1 MGNSCIVDLFC
12 YTCQTNNHLVL
23 WEYCIHSSDLNKFAG
38 YIEKSHKLC
47 CGGGCV
53 GGASGNDCASGGA
66 SQYWQQLKYLQDHL
80 EQRTVPDS
88 SGFHKFFLCSKC
100 VALVPFEMPA
110 YVSKNKV
117 SQIQDLDAS
126 W

>member
-47 CGGGCV
+47 CS
-53 GGASGNDCASGGA
+53 ASESSGA

-88 SGFHKFFLCSKC
+88 SGFHKFFLCAKC

-110 YVSKNKV
+110 YVIKNKV